1 MVTSCCAIGCT
12 FRYEKGSQIGIF
24 RIPKDEKLRKLWI
37 KAIKRDNWTPT
48 ASSRICGQHFHTG
61 KDLK

>member
-12 FRYEKGSQIGIF
+12 FRYKKGGPIRMF
-24 RIPKDEKLRKLWI
+24 RIPKDQKLKQLWL
-37 KAIKRDNWTPT
+37 KAIKRDKWTPT
-48 ASSRICGQHFHTG
+48 NSSRICGQHFQTG